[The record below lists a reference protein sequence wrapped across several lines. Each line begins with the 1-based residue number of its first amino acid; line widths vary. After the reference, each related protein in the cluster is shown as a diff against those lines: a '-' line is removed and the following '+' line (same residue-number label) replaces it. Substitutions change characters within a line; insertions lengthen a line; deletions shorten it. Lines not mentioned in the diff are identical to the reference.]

1 MLAVLFPGQGS
12 QDVGMGKDV
21 YDASP
26 AARAVFEAADAAL
39 GFSLSKLV
47 FEGPAEDLKRTEN
60 SQPAILT
67 ASIALY
73 RALQE
78 KTEVAPAFVAGHSLG
93 EYSALV
99 AAGALPFDE
108 AVKLVHLRGR
118 FMQEAVPE
126 GEGAM
131 AAILGTSVENV
142 ESACEAAA
150 GETGEVV
157 SPANYNSPV
166 QTVIAGSAAAVELAC
181 TKAQELG
188 ARKTVPLAVSAPF
201 HCSLMLPAAEKFA
214 LELGRI
220 GFAAPQPPVV
230 SNVESTPNA
239 DAARVAEL
247 LERQIVAPVRF
258 TDIVNRLAEDGVTHF
273 LEVGPGSVLTGLVAR
288 IARRAP
294 RQNLASVEDLAAAEG
309 FVAEGA

>member
-39 GFSLSKLV
+39 GFSLSKLI

-67 ASIALY
+67 VSIALY

-131 AAILGTSVENV
+131 AAILGTSIENV

-157 SPANYNSPV
+157 SPANYNTPV

-181 TKAQELG
+181 TKALELG

-230 SNVESTPNA
+230 SNAESTPNA